1 MLPNESSAARR
12 LSDLRARPA
21 DATLQNLLA
30 TLSAKLDLCG
40 RLPIYEYEADREGH
54 DATAA
59 TFHGLLE
66 AERRSFE
73 ELVTRAPAAPG
84 GHDGPRHRQ
93 RPDVQRYGGN
103 RSMSD
108 LNPDRSPR
116 CGS

>member
-1 MLPNESSAARR
+1 VLPNESNTARR

-54 DATAA
+54 SATAA
-59 TFHGLLE
+59 RFHGLLE

-73 ELVTRAPAAPG
+73 ELVLCLRLHLEATTATPAT
-84 GHDGPRHRQ
+84 
-93 RPDVQRYGGN
+93 GN
-103 RSMSD
+103 PIS
-108 LNPDRSPR
+108 NATE
-116 CGS
+116 GTAA

>member
-1 MLPNESSAARR
+1 VLPNESNAARR

-73 ELVTRAPAAPG
+73 ELVLSLRQYLEATTASTAGGAPISNATEGTAA
-84 GHDGPRHRQ
+84 
-93 RPDVQRYGGN
+93 
-103 RSMSD
+103 
-108 LNPDRSPR
+108 
-116 CGS
+116 

>member
-1 MLPNESSAARR
+1 VLSNESNTARR

-30 TLSAKLDLCG
+30 ILSAKLDLCG

-73 ELVTRAPAAPG
+73 ELVLCLRHYLEATTASSPAG
-84 GHDGPRHRQ
+84 GQPISNATEGTAA
-93 RPDVQRYGGN
+93 
-103 RSMSD
+103 
-108 LNPDRSPR
+108 
-116 CGS
+116 

>member
-1 MLPNESSAARR
+1 VLPNESTTARR

-54 DATAA
+54 DACAA
-59 TFHGLLE
+59 TFHRLLE

-73 ELVTRAPAAPG
+73 EIVVCLRRHLEATATAPAGTPITNATEG
-84 GHDGPRHRQ
+84 TAA
-93 RPDVQRYGGN
+93 
-103 RSMSD
+103 
-108 LNPDRSPR
+108 
-116 CGS
+116 

>member
-1 MLPNESSAARR
+1 MLPNESTTARR

-59 TFHGLLE
+59 SFHHLLE

-73 ELVTRAPAAPG
+73 ELVLSLRLHLEATAAKTAAG
-84 GHDGPRHRQ
+84 KQISNATEGTAA
-93 RPDVQRYGGN
+93 
-103 RSMSD
+103 
-108 LNPDRSPR
+108 
-116 CGS
+116 

>member
-1 MLPNESSAARR
+1 VLPNESSAARR

-54 DATAA
+54 EATAA

-73 ELVTRAPAAPG
+73 ELVLALRRHLEATTAPATGSAP
-84 GHDGPRHRQ
+84 
-93 RPDVQRYGGN
+93 
-103 RSMSD
+103 MS
-108 LNPDRSPR
+108 NATE
-116 CGS
+116 GTAA